1 MPKSN
6 FDRYLDDLIAQKFPD
21 SYLLNAADRESIK
34 AGVSRRLDSFI
45 MSRAIPA
52 LSDEDVHRLEVLLTN
67 NPSAAIARDFVATH
81 IANFPD
87 FLTATFDEF
96 SRAYLGT

>member
-6 FDRYLDDLIAQKFPD
+6 FDRYLDDLIAQKFPY

>member
-6 FDRYLDDLIAQKFPD
+6 FDRYLDDLIAQNFQTAIYSTPPTERA
-21 SYLLNAADRESIK
+21 SRRASH
-34 AGVSRRLDSFI
+34 AGVDSFI